1 MSLSK
6 RGRQTYSPYT
16 RKVSELPTE
25 PSPTSPSADVASAI
39 RILLQQAELDP
50 DFIAPI
56 RQMGDPVLRQ
66 PAERFAGQVS
76 AEELA
81 AFLALMRR
89 TMLAAPGVGLAA
101 PQIGVP
107 VRIAV
112 VEDQF
117 PISEDIAHARERAP
131 LPYTALINPRYQP
144 ASEDT
149 VAFYEGCLSFTGF
162 QGVVARPREVEVS
175 FDTPSGQAMTATYT
189 GWQARIMQHECDHL
203 DGTVYV
209 DKMRTRSLTTSE
221 EYAARWAQPTID
233 DAARALRF

>member
-16 RKVSELPTE
+16 RTVSELPTE
-25 PSPTSPSADVASAI
+25 PSPANPSADVAAAI
-39 RILLQQAELDP
+39 RVLLHQAELDP

-56 RQMGDPVLRQ
+56 RPMGDPVLRQ
-66 PAERFAGQVS
+66 RAVEFTGQVGPD
-76 AEELA
+76 ELD
-81 AFLALMRR
+81 AFLSLMRR

-117 PISEDIAHARERAP
+117 PISEDIARARERAP
-131 LPYTALINPRYQP
+131 LPYTALINPRYRQ

-149 VAFYEGCLSFTGF
+149 VSFYEGCLSFSGF

-175 FDTPSGQAMTATYT
+175 FDTPGGHAMTATYT

-209 DKMRTRSLTTSE
+209 DKMLTRSLTTSD